1 MSVPHDSLTPK
12 AELMLSHVTGH
23 ILVPFSPHFYQAPL
37 FCTLRRFNASK
48 FSEASPLAYSELN
61 SRLHSVKHTSRYCFH
76 KRLKRSRSL
85 ARILQGSLRTNSP
98 CNYHSKTKYL
108 ILCLYTS
115 LISHWRSV
123 IVDLNIFDAKLLTC
137 RITSPMP
144 WELFFRL
151 QHRPNDKRVPFSENK
166 YV

>member
-1 MSVPHDSLTPK
+1 MTVWLREPSWCCVMWPVIFSFHFLHFPIKLLYVALYEDS
-12 AELMLSHVTGH
+12 MLRSFRKLVHWP
-23 ILVPFSPHFYQAPL
+23 IL
-37 FCTLRRFNASK
+37 K
-48 FSEASPLAYSELN
+48 LN

-98 CNYHSKTKYL
+98 CNYHSKTKNL

-123 IVDLNIFDAKLLTC
+123 IVDLNIFDSKLLTC

-151 QHRPNDKRVPFSENK
+151 QHRPSDKRVPFSENK